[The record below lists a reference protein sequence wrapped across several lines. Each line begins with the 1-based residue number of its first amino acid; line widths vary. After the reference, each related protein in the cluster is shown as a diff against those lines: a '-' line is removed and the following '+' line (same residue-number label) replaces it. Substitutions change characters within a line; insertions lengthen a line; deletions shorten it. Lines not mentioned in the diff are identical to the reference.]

1 MSTHNEQDDLAKNEQ
16 DKLNQNM
23 DWDNGDETYG
33 HSIVESEFK
42 RKNTPD
48 PDHLAKAEQTTSDV
62 NDKLKNENLSSNDD
76 ISNRNNLEEKGIGGK
91 DE

>member
-1 MSTHNEQDDLAKNEQ
+1 MSTHNEQDDLAKNERE
-16 DKLNQNM
+16 KLNQNTG
-23 DWDNGDETYG
+23 WDDGDDTYG
-33 HSIVESEFK
+33 HSIIESEFK

-48 PDHLAKAEQTTSDV
+48 PDHLKKTEQESNDV
-62 NDKLKNENLSSNDD
+62 NDKLKNKNLSNNDE